1 MKEFVE
7 YLAKQLVDNQ
17 EAVKVNEVSG
27 ERVNIYE
34 LQVGQGDL
42 GKVIGKGGQNARAM
56 RLLLTAASKKTGKNS
71 MLEILE

>member
-7 YLAKQLVDNQ
+7 YLAKQLVDNP

-27 ERVNIYE
+27 ERVSIYE